1 MPVAIKYEHNRVDQ
15 VFMIRKIA
23 NNSIKVIWLAG
34 IIAIL
39 LLVGYFFYYSE
50 NGWINRNGFEK
61 SNGSKKQEV
70 DIMFS
75 DKTTLVNIAL
85 RMQAVPAGTEPE
97 PGGTIGISKIIHDQ
111 KLKKI
116 IKKPVKEDFS
126 IRAVPK

>member
-1 MPVAIKYEHNRVDQ
+1 M
-15 VFMIRKIA
+15 
-23 NNSIKVIWLAG
+23 AG

-39 LLVGYFFYYSE
+39 LLVGYFFYYADNS
-50 NGWINRNGFEK
+50 WINNRDFEI
-61 SNGSKKQEV
+61 SNGSKRQKD

-85 RMQAVPAGTEPE
+85 RMQVIPTGTEPE
-97 PGGTIGISKIIHDQ
+97 PGGTISINKIIHDQ

-116 IKKPVKEDFS
+116 IKPNKEDFS